1 MFWFEKAGNR
11 CLLTY
16 GSIKQILYMTI
27 QFRSTRCI
35 DGDGRTPMVA
45 V

>member
-16 GSIKQILYMTI
+16 GFIKQILYMI
-27 QFRSTRCI
+27 VQFGSTRYI
-35 DGDGRTPMVA
+35 DGDGRTPMVS